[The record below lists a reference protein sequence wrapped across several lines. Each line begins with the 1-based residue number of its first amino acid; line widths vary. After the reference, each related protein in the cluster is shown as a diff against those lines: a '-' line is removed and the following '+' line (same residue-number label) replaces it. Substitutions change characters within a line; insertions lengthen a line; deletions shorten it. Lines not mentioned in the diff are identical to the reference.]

1 MNFFER
7 QQVAR
12 RNTRVMIVLF
22 MVAVVCIVVAVDF
35 VLALSWAIGFEEA
48 MPRAWYA
55 WGALITVGAIFAVSL
70 WEVLRLRAGGGET
83 VAAMVGGRRV
93 KPNTPDLLERRL
105 LNVVEEMA
113 IAAGTRVP
121 AVFVM
126 DEEAGINAFA
136 AGYDV
141 SRTAVTVTRGT
152 LETLNRDELQAVIG
166 HEFSHIVNGDTSLNI
181 HMMGVLA
188 GIIFLGA
195 VGGFILRN
203 LRDSGSSSGRKS
215 KDKDFAALWALGIGL
230 YVVGYVGLFFA
241 RLIKASISRQ
251 REFLADASSVQF
263 TRNPDGLAGALDQM
277 RASGRTSL
285 VASRHAEDV
294 SHMFFGQGVAMG
306 FNALFAT
313 HPPLEERI
321 KRVNPRFQPSGYRT
335 KRTVATD
342 TSSVATPE
350 GAMGFGGAAPAAV
363 PAEAREGD
371 PAQAWGRS
379 PRESARL
386 VGTVDDKKVDIAK
399 RMLAAIPEGV
409 RERARDPEGAAA
421 IVIALLLANQDTVMQ
436 TQLAAMKTAGAGR
449 LADAAGAIAKD
460 MRAIGPAYYLLV
472 IDLALPAL
480 KLASPEAQSDLLNA
494 LQAVIR
500 ADRRVG
506 IFEFVVFTLVRSQL
520 NPRKGSGAPK
530 YKSLADVRDEASFLL
545 SLIVH
550 AGCHRGPNADRD
562 AAVAFQAG
570 AKELGTTDGA
580 LLARKDLGLD
590 RAGEVLEKLR
600 DLAPMP
606 KAVLVKALFAA
617 VSADGSIRIIEA
629 ALMRTVG
636 AVLDCPLPP
645 LLEDLDPATLSE

>member
-12 RNTRVMIVLF
+12 RNTRVMIALF
-22 MVAVVCIVVAVDF
+22 IAAVVCIVVAVDF

-48 MPRAWYA
+48 MPRRFYA

-83 VAAMVGGRRV
+83 VAAMVGGRRIM
-93 KPNTPDLLERRL
+93 PNTTDLLERRL

-166 HEFSHIVNGDTSLNI
+166 HEFSHIVNGDMSLNI

-188 GIIFLGA
+188 GIVFLGA

-203 LRDSGSSSGRKS
+203 LRGSSSGSSSRKS
-215 KDKDFAALWALGIGL
+215 KDKDLAALWALGIGL

-241 RLIKASISRQ
+241 RLIKASVSRQ

-263 TRNPDGLAGALDQM
+263 TRNPDGLAGALDQI

-285 VASRHAEDV
+285 VTSRRAEDV
-294 SHMFFGQGVAMG
+294 SHMFFGQGITMG
-306 FNALFAT
+306 LDTLFAT

-321 KRVNPRFQPSGYRT
+321 KRVNPRFQPSGYRV

-342 TSSVATPE
+342 TSSVAVPE
-350 GAMGFGGAAPAAV
+350 AAVGFGGTSAAPS
-363 PAEAREGD
+363 EAREGD

-399 RMLAAIPEGV
+399 RMLAAIPQGV
-409 RERARDPEGAAA
+409 RERAREPEGAAA
-421 IVIALLLANQDTVMQ
+421 IVIALLLANQDAVMQ
-436 TQLAAMKTAGAGR
+436 SQLAAVKVAGAAR
-449 LADAAGAIAKD
+449 LADAAGAIAQE
-460 MRAIGPAYYLLV
+460 MRSVGPAYYLLV

-494 LQAVIR
+494 LQAVIH

-520 NPRKGSGAPK
+520 TPRTGSGAPK
-530 YKSLADVRDEASFLL
+530 YKSLADVRDEALFLL
-545 SLIVH
+545 SLVVH
-550 AGCHRGPNADRD
+550 PGCHRGPNADRD
-562 AAVAFQAG
+562 AAAAFQAG
-570 AKELGTTDGA
+570 AKELGMTDAA
-580 LLARKDLGLD
+580 LLARKDLGLE

-606 KAVLVKALFAA
+606 KAVLVKGLFAA

-645 LLEDLDPATLSE
+645 LLEDLDPAALSE